1 MASFIAKKISTK
13 ILGETV
19 ENKWGVKDPMFEHV
33 PATRL
38 DGKPSKKMKKVK
50 RAIPPGISEHD
61 AQILNKVKRRAY
73 KLDLSLFSIA
83 GVRFGWSSVIGIVPF
98 AGDLVDFFMAAMVIN
113 TCKKVDGGLPSSL
126 TMKMWFWALVDLVVG
141 FIPFLGDVFDAV
153 IKANARN
160 AIYLEE
166 HLRKKGQQN
175 LRKSGLPVPEV
186 DPSDP
191 YVFDHLDD
199 EPSGRR
205 NGHRSQESGVAATPD
220 LPTRPNDARVRNDR
234 RSGGGFFGFG
244 GNKSRRNDEETG
256 IANHPPAQSS
266 TRRA

>member
-13 ILGETV
+13 ILGETM
-19 ENKWGVKDPMFEHV
+19 ENKWGVQDPMFEHV

-98 AGDLVDFFMAAMVIN
+98 AGDLIDFFMAAMVIN

-126 TMKMWFWALVDLVVG
+126 TTKMWFWALIDLVIG

-175 LRKSGLPVPEV
+175 LRKSGLPVPDV

-191 YVFDHLDD
+191 YVFDHLDN

-234 RSGGGFFGFG
+234 QSGGSWFDFG
-244 GNKSRRNDEETG
+244 GNRSRRNDVETG
-256 IANHPPAQSS
+256 IADQPPTRGSS
-266 TRRA
+266 RRN